1 MATDESAA
9 QVATLEASVSDE
21 PENGSQNPISRWRS
35 AQLERRLK
43 SIGKLGAYEIV
54 RDKGYLLAP
63 FEMRQMLDP
72 EAIRTATELR
82 LTRWLPLFE
91 GVRNALVV
99 LPLVLTWFSLGLAA
113 LAYYQ
118 SLKLPAKQSSTITG
132 QSLFQQWQEGF
143 PLLPSVTLGP
153 WHIPLTILNARFT
166 FSEVAFLDV
175 MILLSLIILT
185 LVIHLREG
193 YAHWVSAGIAKRM
206 EEKLDTFS
214 RNSNALTARAG
225 HPEMP
230 SWASV
235 VVDSAGTVEHT
246 ASKLGEVYI
255 QIKDIYKELDATLPE
270 VAKHIKKMR
279 DDQDYS
285 AEQWSVMSD
294 KLQIALDGIAEVGD
308 QLNPDLELR
317 QRAARARRRTPSV
330 KRGEKKSL
338 FARVRGWLRRSR

>member
-1 MATDESAA
+1 MTMDETAA
-9 QVATLEASVSDE
+9 QVATLEATANDG
-21 PENGSQNPISRWRS
+21 PEADSPSPISRWRMLR
-35 AQLERRLK
+35 LERRLK
-43 SIGKLGAYEIV
+43 SIGKLGAFEIV

-72 EAIRTATELR
+72 EAIRSALELR
-82 LTRWLPLFE
+82 LSRWLPLLE
-91 GVRNALVV
+91 GIRNALVV
-99 LPLVLTWFSLGLAA
+99 LPLLLTWFSLGLAA

-118 SLKLPAKQSSTITG
+118 SLSLPEKQSSAITG

-143 PLLPSVTLGP
+143 PLLPSVTVGS
-153 WHIPLTILNARFT
+153 WHIPLTFLNTRFT

-175 MILLSLIILT
+175 AILLSLIMLTIL
-185 LVIHLREG
+185 IHLREG
-193 YAHWVSAGIAKRM
+193 YAHWVSAGVAKQM
-206 EEKLDTFS
+206 EERLDGFS
-214 RNSNALTARAG
+214 RDSIALTARAG

-246 ASKLGEVYI
+246 ASKLGEIYV
-255 QIKDIYKELDATLPE
+255 QIREIYRELDATLPE
-270 VAKHIKKMR
+270 VSKHIKTMR

-285 AEQWSVMSD
+285 AEQWNVMSE

-317 QRAARARRRTPSV
+317 SRAARARRRTASV
-330 KRGEKKSL
+330 QRGEKKSL
-338 FARVRGWLRRSR
+338 FARMRGWFKRSR